1 MEPSVQKCFYHGKTD
16 AVTVCIGC
24 KMPVCQTCKDEG
36 KKGFCDACLKKVAT
50 LGDRVTDLKKT
61 GFVGADQKATV
72 VKAAS
77 RPPGRDAKYCFHH
90 PDILANAGC
99 ATCKRPF
106 CAACLNTVGI
116 CNHCT
121 QHSEAAQ
128 TLIHRPSE
136 RHRARVEAAE
146 APAVDA
152 KRQHTKLALTFL
164 AGVLVV
170 VGAVGLL
177 RKPADHARSQT
188 AETLEKLKHSE
199 LTPQERALMARLNQE
214 AKNSQA
220 IADTPAAAPADPGG
234 GEAAVYIPA
243 GSGGGRSAGAPRVAH
258 AAPLRIRVAVP
269 AVVSGMATVRA
280 RVTGTPDRVEFSV
293 DGQMAGVANSAPYD
307 FEWES
312 AGVSNGRHRITAVA
326 YGEDGRTAAGGA
338 SCTVRN

>member
-1 MEPSVQKCFYHGKTD
+1 MQKCFYHGKTD

-50 LGDRVTDLKKT
+50 LGDRVSDLKKT
-61 GFVGADQKATV
+61 GYVAAEQKATV
-72 VKAAS
+72 MKTAS

-90 PDILANAGC
+90 PDILANAAC
-99 ATCKRPF
+99 VTCKRPF
-106 CAACLNTVGI
+106 CAGCLNTVGL

-128 TLIHRPSE
+128 ALINRPSD
-136 RHRARVEAAE
+136 RHRAIVEAAQ
-146 APAVDA
+146 APVEDA
-152 KRQHTKLALTFL
+152 RRHNKKLFLTFM

-170 VGAVGLL
+170 VGGVGLM
-177 RKPADHARSQT
+177 RKPTDRARSQT
-188 AETLEKLKHSE
+188 AETLEKLKRNE
-199 LTPQERALMARLNQE
+199 LTAQERALMARLNQE
-214 AKNSQA
+214 EKNAQS
-220 IADTPAAAPADPGG
+220 IAAPPAAAPADSGG
-234 GEAAVYIPA
+234 GEAAAYIPA
-243 GSGGGRSAGAPRVAH
+243 SSGGGRSAPRVAQ
-258 AAPLRIRVAVP
+258 AAPLRVRLAVP
-269 AVVSGMATVRA
+269 AVVSDMATIRA
-280 RVTGTPDRVEFSV
+280 RVSGSPDRVEFSV
-293 DGQMAGVANSAPYD
+293 DGQMAGVADSAPYD